1 MNLFSKNGLE
11 NPASFEERE
20 ISFEESGVL
29 RKIGVIQAVTFA

>member
-20 ISFEESGVL
+20 ISFEESDNGCKN
-29 RKIGVIQAVTFA
+29 R